1 MGTDIQLSAEQ
12 RAALKVLRSGVNVFL
27 TGKAGTGKSTVIQE
41 YRKTTSKPTLYVAPT
56 GIAALNIKG
65 QTIHSCFQIPP
76 GKMSD
81 IGPIQSRRRF
91 DILRNAEVVVVDEIS
106 MVRSDLLTAIDVR
119 LREVARGSNSTKPF
133 GGKQLIVVGDFHQL
147 PPVVDNDNLYTYLAM
162 RYGGVYAFQTDV
174 WMAANFSVVNLQNVY
189 RQSDTKFIELL
200 NAVRIA
206 DAGALIELNTRVM
219 DCPEDTSRVIL
230 SPYRATVDRINKAE
244 LDAIDAPTFTYTGI
258 LEGRFTKDLPVDQE
272 LTLKT
277 GARVMIAAN
286 KATSDGTIIYSN
298 GELATVSSLSATAIT
313 VRTDSGRILT
323 LHPHQWDM
331 YEYDYSGS
339 KVEAKPVGTYTQFP
353 LRLAWAVTIHKSQG
367 CTFDNVVLDLGR
379 GCFAPGQLY
388 TALSRIRSF
397 EGLYLTRNIKE
408 TDIHV
413 DLDVLKFYED

>member
-1 MGTDIQLSAEQ
+1 
-12 RAALKVLRSGVNVFL
+12 
-27 TGKAGTGKSTVIQE
+27 
-41 YRKTTSKPTLYVAPT
+41 
-56 GIAALNIKG
+56 
-65 QTIHSCFQIPP
+65 
-76 GKMSD
+76 
-81 IGPIQSRRRF
+81 
-91 DILRNAEVVVVDEIS
+91 
-106 MVRSDLLTAIDVR
+106 
-119 LREVARGSNSTKPF
+119 
-133 GGKQLIVVGDFHQL
+133 
-147 PPVVDNDNLYTYLAM
+147 
-162 RYGGVYAFQTDV
+162 
-174 WMAANFSVVNLQNVY
+174 
-189 RQSDTKFIELL
+189 
-200 NAVRIA
+200 
-206 DAGALIELNTRVM
+206 
-219 DCPEDTSRVIL
+219 
-230 SPYRATVDRINKAE
+230 
-244 LDAIDAPTFTYTGI
+244 
-258 LEGRFTKDLPVDQE
+258 
-272 LTLKT
+272 
-277 GARVMIAAN
+277 MIAAN